1 MIAVLKQ
8 ICIRK
13 DLLRLELLSVQ
24 ARKILLQIMTWIL
37 SVKSVVVELIILR
50 VDFVKKLKMRLVQV
64 ECMIPHWEFLMGCSS
79 SPGCRWRRS
88 ESVSA

>member
-50 VDFVKKLKMRLVQV
+50 VDFVKKLKMRLAQV
-64 ECMIPHWEFLMGCSS
+64 ECMVEN
-79 SPGCRWRRS
+79 
-88 ESVSA
+88 